1 MMAGMRHNDV
11 TDDLQDGFELG
22 PVPAVGADGVPVVPP
37 MRRPVPARPRL
48 CEAGPCLNYHRF
60 EIQLDAED
68 PRGRKVAATLPG
80 IPGVQH
86 VPGGSVYAAPAAF
99 HVESHHYCYP
109 TVGVEMRLGSLPVL
123 HCNRWHPMMPGSPPL
138 AEDPYARARMNP
150 DLPPMRQRDQ
160 DRRAFMASPDGV
172 AYAHAVADWEAARAK
187 EQEEADEMERLI
199 AVSLEEPIELLP
211 VLPATEGDL

>member
-68 PRGRKVAATLPG
+68 PRGRKVSATLPG
-80 IPGVQH
+80 VPGVQY

-123 HCNRWHPMMPGSPPL
+123 QCNRWHPIGDPTSAHTLGSRE
-138 AEDPYARARMNP
+138 ADRADFLRS
-150 DLPPMRQRDQ
+150 D
-160 DRRAFMASPDGV
+160 AGV
-172 AYAHAVADWEAARAK
+172 AYEKAVADWEAERAK

-199 AVSLEEPIELLP
+199 AVSLEGPIELLP